1 MNKKRFDTYC
11 ESTFK
16 AIIYIQNNIEENI
29 DLSDI
34 AKEAGYSLYHFHRI
48 FKKVIGESL
57 KSYIRRI
64 RLENAAFS
72 LQIQNKSI
80 IDIAL
85 DSGFYTPETFSK
97 AFNKYF
103 GKLPSK
109 YKNEVSLYNDSNI
122 NSIKKVYFKGRMCI
136 FKRHTGLYT
145 KSGTPYEKNSLWHS
159 ILLQSDLKSK
169 NVLEYELFGI
179 SHDDPSITSEKN
191 IRYDACIAV
200 KNDEKTASLQQQL
213 QEGFYIVAVH
223 QGSFEELI
231 QSYNYLIYTWLKKYN
246 FIMNHKIP
254 PFEQFCN
261 KHIKIYIPIL

>member
-11 ESTFK
+11 ESVFK

-34 AKEAGYSLYHFHRI
+34 SKEAGYSLHHFHRI
-48 FKKVIGESL
+48 FKQIIGESL

-64 RLENAAFS
+64 RLENAAFR
-72 LQIQNKSI
+72 LQIQNNSI

-85 DSGFYTPETFSK
+85 DSGFYTHETFSK

-103 GKLPSK
+103 GELPSK
-109 YKNEVSLYNDSNI
+109 YNNKVSLYNDSNI
-122 NSIKKVYFKGRMCI
+122 TSIKKVYFKGRSCL
-136 FKRHTGLYT
+136 FKRHTGVYS

-169 NVLEYELFGI
+169 NVLDYELFGI
-179 SHDDPSITSEKN
+179 SHDDPSITKEKN

-200 KNDEKTASLQQQL
+200 KNDESKDSLQQKL
-213 QEGFYIVAVH
+213 QEGSYIVAVH
-223 QGSFEELI
+223 EGSFEALI
-231 QSYNYLIYTWLKKYN
+231 QSYNYLIYSWLKKYN
-246 FIMNHKIP
+246 FIMDHKNP

-261 KHIKIYIPIL
+261 NHIKIYIPIL